1 LSPREGKALY
11 ALSVFSVFNVGVI
24 ISLYHVHF
32 QITMR
37 SILIALL
44 VAKAVFVCATG
55 NGCLDKY
62 LEELAT
68 GRPCGD
74 KDAISKCLGAGLSLG
89 QSDRIQHCFV
99 AGGCDEAD
107 AMVGAA
113 WSEDKCPEY
122 GDSDIQEL
130 RRRETQSTITETR
143 TAESTASIPSRIDAN
158 TTSKPSSPRAAQTI
172 SLRAASSTTSQSS
185 ATPAI
190 VTRDASTTTPLVCFT
205 TTMITTSYCSVSVG
219 KTICNPTIT
228 ASPTCAPGIICQT
241 DSEGHDICMRRDDHI
256 TLAGIVIIAVFSA
269 CIIGF
274 TISMFIS
281 KALER
286 RARKRQQLQRTA
298 IATGFY
304 GDGGGRAMAD
314 VEAVKGFSNQGQSEA
329 NLPLISSEGRSNEYN
344 EQYDGPRHPTTG
356 GSNTMPLP
364 PPTLHRGF
372 EALQ

>member
-1 LSPREGKALY
+1 
-11 ALSVFSVFNVGVI
+11 
-24 ISLYHVHF
+24 
-32 QITMR
+32 MR

-55 NGCLDKY
+55 NGCSDKN

-74 KDAISKCLGAGLSLG
+74 KDTISKCLGASLSLG
-89 QSDRIQHCFV
+89 QSNRIQHCFV
-99 AGGCDEAD
+99 AGECDEAD

-130 RRRETQSTITETR
+130 RRRETQSIITETR
-143 TAESTASIPSRIDAN
+143 KAESTASIPSRIDAN
-158 TTSKPSSPRAAQTI
+158 TTPKPSSPRTAQTI
-172 SLRAASSTTSQSS
+172 SLRAASSTTSQSRAS
-185 ATPAI
+185 PAI
-190 VTRDASTTTPLVCFT
+190 LTRDASTTTPLVCFT

-219 KTICNPTIT
+219 KTICHSTIT
-228 ASPTCAPGIICQT
+228 ASPTCAPGIICQK
-241 DSEGHDICMRRDDHI
+241 DSEGHDICMQRDDHVP
-256 TLAGIVIIAVFSA
+256 LAGIVIIAVFSA

-281 KALER
+281 SALAR

-298 IATGFY
+298 IAPGVY
-304 GDGGGRAMAD
+304 GGGGGRAMAD
-314 VEAVKGFSNQGQSEA
+314 VEAVKGFLNKGQSEA

-344 EQYDGPRHPTTG
+344 EQYDRPRQTTG
-356 GSNTMPLP
+356 GSNTTPLP
-364 PPTLHRGF
+364 PLPPLRLHQGF